1 MIQSKQ
7 NEQLVKMSNRL
18 TRKLDKYEVIL
29 ALIFLVILLLH
40 ISSDFQVGVF
50 MTITLSTLAVLYFFK
65 AYSMSDD
72 DNAGGLER
80 FIDKLASLSLSVCL
94 IGIMFR
100 LENWPGYDKMLL
112 IGSSTLVIILP
123 IILVM
128 QSKKPDLKIF
138 SQRMKLRIVIIAALG
153 LLLYFTPADEL
164 IKVGIVKSYNTEV
177 AK

>member
-7 NEQLVKMSNRL
+7 NEQIVKMSNRL
-18 TRKLDKYEVIL
+18 TRKLDKYEAIL

-40 ISSDFQVGVF
+40 ISSDLQVGVF
-50 MTITLSTLAVLYFFK
+50 MTLTLSTLAVLYFFK

-72 DNAGGLER
+72 DNAGGLES
-80 FIDKLASLSLSVCL
+80 IDKLASLSLSVCL
-94 IGIMFR
+94 IGIMFKF
-100 LENWPGYDKMLL
+100 ESWPGYDKMLL

-138 SQRMKLRIVIIAALG
+138 TNRMKIRIVIVAALG
-153 LLLYFTPADEL
+153 LLLYFVPADKL
-164 IKVGIVKSYNTEV
+164 IKAGIVKTYNTEV
-177 AK
+177 AE